1 MSLGAQWMSFH
12 SHPSFRPVLRA
23 EWGLGE
29 VEVMSGTSD
38 PQQVL
43 RMFSGEEMNK
53 PPPTAIKTFVL
64 FRLADYKFFT
74 TPDYFAG
81 DLANVLPVSTTDIFF
96 VHAKRVL
103 AKGPVPYVATALWN
117 ETLRR

>member
-1 MSLGAQWMSFH
+1 
-12 SHPSFRPVLRA
+12 
-23 EWGLGE
+23 
-29 VEVMSGTSD
+29 MSGTSD

-53 PPPTAIKTFVL
+53 PLPTAIKTFVL